1 MRFRQRIKPGKPP
14 LLLPY
19 GFLIS
24 ILLIIIFSS
33 GCFGSLEH
41 RDVFREYEE
50 VFLQNIDV
58 MATPQEENALL
69 TVTPYI
75 RNDQDTDSSMLSVK
89 VKIIDEET
97 HLIAAEKDADM
108 GYVKAR
114 SLIYNAVPLGTVNPG
129 NYQVEVQ
136 LFREGE
142 ILDSGSEHITI
153 RVDTSVDQPADI
165 LLTDMNLVITQF
177 TDRDAKAVVDI
188 SPGVYNQGGDSR
200 PLTMLVT
207 AKKDEYTS
215 YTESDELGI
224 VKGSGQLRG
233 HVRFVLPRRAEYTFA
248 VTVEENGREIITSEI
263 TGPVKMDKIERN
275 AVKNYPLVEEGT
287 PIELPAEETP
297 DSEGSTPGFESLFM
311 FIAFLLAA
319 GIIINRGPD
328 NKKNEKEE

>member
-1 MRFRQRIKPGKPP
+1 
-14 LLLPY
+14 
-19 GFLIS
+19 
-24 ILLIIIFSS
+24 
-33 GCFGSLEH
+33 
-41 RDVFREYEE
+41 
-50 VFLQNIDV
+50 

-114 SLIYNAVPLGTVNPG
+114 SLIYNAVPLGGTVNPGG

-136 LFREGE
+136 LFREGGE

-188 SPGVYNQGGDSR
+188 SPPEFITR
-200 PLTMLVT
+200 
-207 AKKDEYTS
+207 
-215 YTESDELGI
+215 
-224 VKGSGQLRG
+224 
-233 HVRFVLPRRAEYTFA
+233 
-248 VTVEENGREIITSEI
+248 VEI
-263 TGPVKMDKIERN
+263 
-275 AVKNYPLVEEGT
+275 
-287 PIELPAEETP
+287 P
-297 DSEGSTPGFESLFM
+297 DL
-311 FIAFLLAA
+311 
-319 GIIINRGPD
+319 
-328 NKKNEKEE
+328 